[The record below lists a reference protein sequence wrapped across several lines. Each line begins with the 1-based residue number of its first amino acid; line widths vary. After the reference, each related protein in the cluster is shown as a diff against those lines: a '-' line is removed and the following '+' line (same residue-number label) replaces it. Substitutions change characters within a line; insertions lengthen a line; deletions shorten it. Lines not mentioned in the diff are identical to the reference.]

1 MGRGRTMWVKEGCAR
16 ECGWLRE
23 AMWKGSGSMHFL
35 GMDGDVDGDGKR
47 RRSRKSRYMLVYSL
61 PRSEDDLG
69 PGDKV

>member
-35 GMDGDVDGDGKR
+35 GMDGDVDGDGEEEAEQKKQVHASLQSTKVR
-47 RRSRKSRYMLVYSL
+47 R
-61 PRSEDDLG
+61 
-69 PGDKV
+69 